1 VAGGVF
7 DFRVDSGKLI
17 QLRVGYR
24 PGGRHIWIGGKCI
37 PENCQFSIASQAKPH
52 RSRHLEVP
60 YTESR
65 RRPFSQ
71 PLVEIMAR
79 EMSRSRE
86 LQRRAERYLPGGVNS
101 PVRAF
106 RAVGG
111 DPPFLVRAE
120 GATLWD
126 ADGNRY
132 LDYFGSWGPM
142 ILGHAHPLVV
152 EAIQQA
158 AARSASFGAST
169 AVEADLAELV
179 IAAVP
184 SMEKLRFVSS
194 GTEAT
199 MSAIRVARA
208 FTNRKYVLK
217 FEGCYHG
224 HSDGLLVKAGSGLAT
239 FGLPGSAGVP
249 PEVAHWT
256 LTMPFNDLA
265 AVEEAFASHP
275 DQIACVIVEP
285 VVGNM
290 GCVAPAPGYL
300 EGLRSITRETG
311 SVLIFDEVMTGF
323 RLALGGAQ
331 QVFGIEP
338 DLTCMGKIIGG
349 GLPCAA
355 FGGKAKLMDLLAPLG
370 PVYQAGTLS
379 GNPLAMAAG
388 IATLR
393 YLAAHQAEV
402 YGGLET
408 RTAAVAEGIAG
419 AARDAGIEMETNR
432 VGSMV
437 TWFFTK
443 GRVTDFTTAA
453 ASDTEAF
460 GRFQRAMLDQGV
472 WLPPSQFEAGFLSA
486 AHTNADIDFTIGA
499 ARTAF
504 ASMHATRS

>member
-1 VAGGVF
+1 
-7 DFRVDSGKLI
+7 
-17 QLRVGYR
+17 
-24 PGGRHIWIGGKCI
+24 
-37 PENCQFSIASQAKPH
+37 
-52 RSRHLEVP
+52 
-60 YTESR
+60 
-65 RRPFSQ
+65 
-71 PLVEIMAR
+71 MAR
-79 EMSRSRE
+79 ELSRSKE
-86 LQRRAERYLPGGVNS
+86 LQQRAEHYLPGGVNS

-120 GATLWD
+120 GAYLWD

-132 LDYFGSWGPM
+132 LDFFGSWGPM

-158 AARSASFGAST
+158 AQRGASFGAST
-169 AVEADLAELV
+169 AAEANLAELV

-184 SMEKLRFVSS
+184 SMEKVRFVNS

-208 FTNRKYVLK
+208 FTDRKYVIK

-249 PEVAHWT
+249 AEIAHWT
-256 LTMPFNDLA
+256 LALPFNDLPA
-265 AVEEAFASHP
+265 LEEAFASHQ
-275 DQIACVIVEP
+275 DEIACVIVEP

-290 GCVAPAPGYL
+290 GCVPPAPGYL
-300 EGLRSITRETG
+300 QGLRRLTQEHG

-331 QVFGIEP
+331 QVFGIDP
-338 DLTCMGKIIGG
+338 DLTCLGKIIGG
-349 GLPCAA
+349 GVPCAA
-355 FGGKAKLMDLLAPLG
+355 FGGKAKMMDLLAPLG

-388 IATLR
+388 VATLR
-393 YLAAHQAEV
+393 YLAEHETEV

-408 RTAAVAEGIAG
+408 ITAAVATGIAN
-419 AARDAGIEMETNR
+419 AAREAGVAVETNR

-437 TWFFTK
+437 TWFFTESP
-443 GRVTDFTTAA
+443 VMDFATATT
-453 ASDTEAF
+453 SDTEAF
-460 GRFQRAMLDQGV
+460 GRFHRAMLDLGV
-472 WLPPSQFEAGFLSA
+472 WLPPSQFEAAFLST
-486 AHTNADIDFTIGA
+486 AHSDADIADTVGA
-499 ARTAF
+499 AKKAF
-504 ASMHATRS
+504 AAMHAARV